1 MSSQFPVCWTV
12 SVHMSTLLTSYI
24 LPSSLLQSV
33 ILAFFFFFFP
43 PFSIFSQILDLCLRL
58 SQRHGPLCSEGWK
71 VGRQRDAPDVVD
83 LERTSESRERVRYE
97 LEERIKN
104 KGNYC
109 VFNRIRPDLKNE
121 RYANENNTANS
132 PAWRIFQERCLP
144 QCPTPSANIWSGD
157 TRMRLLRIPLTT
169 MHFHLQSP
177 PVLPLTSIGGILQ
190 KNNSSA
196 SAGANRQTQ
205 PF

>member
-33 ILAFFFFFFP
+33 ILAFFFFFF
-43 PFSIFSQILDLCLRL
+43 RL
-58 SQRHGPLCSEGWK
+58 SASLSKFGPLPEAVPAPLASVQRGVE
-71 VGRQRDAPDVVD
+71 GRQRAGRSRRCGPGTN
-83 LERTSESRERVRYE
+83 LRKTERDRYE

-104 KGNYC
+104 KVNYC

-121 RYANENNTANS
+121 RYANGNNTANS
-132 PAWRIFQERCLP
+132 PAWRIFKERFLP
-144 QCPTPSANIWSGD
+144 QCPTPSASIWSGN
-157 TRMRLLRIPLTT
+157 TRMHLLRIPLTT
-169 MHFHLQSP
+169 MHFNLQSP